1 MIFNSV
7 NILLG
12 CLSAIMEDACLYNYT
27 DSMYLDLYKEQL
39 VSNNYT
45 VDVQYISEGALS
57 RRNYRK

>member
-45 VDVQYISEGALS
+45 VDVQYISEGALG
-57 RRNYRK
+57 RRNNRK

>member
-27 DSMYLDLYKEQL
+27 DSMYLDLYYEQL

-45 VDVQYISEGALS
+45 VDVQYISEGALG

>member
-45 VDVQYISEGALS
+45 VDVQYISEGALG